1 MFYLVLIVVGLVS
14 VRSLA
19 VDLLPRIEFTQLT
32 VRIQYPNVGPQEIEQ
47 LITDPVENAV
57 SGLPNLERVTSDS
70 SEGSSRVRLDFVRG
84 TPLLLQLF
92 AIFYLPPLLG
102 IDLSPFA
109 SGVVG
114 LGLNGGAYTAEILRG
129 GIQALPRGQAE
140 SGRALGMSA
149 FQTARRIVLPQV
161 VANVL
166 PALANE
172 AAALIK
178 ASSLVSALAL
188 VELTRVG
195 YQVVSRILR
204 PTEIYV
210 AVGALYLLI
219 NALVSSGAAVAHRRL
234 LAHR

>member
-1 MFYLVLIVVGLVS
+1 MRGF
-14 VRSLA
+14 
-19 VDLLPRIEFTQLT
+19 D
-32 VRIQYPNVGPQEIEQ
+32 VRIVIESLPLLLRGALVTIQ
-47 LITDPVENAV
+47 VSALGLLLAALIAVPVAFAR
-57 SGLPNLERVTSDS
+57 L
-70 SEGSSRVRLDFVRG
+70 SRSRILRTTTFLYLDFVRG

-109 SGVVG
+109 SGVLA

-129 GIQALPRGQAE
+129 GIQALPRGQTE

-149 FQTARRIVLPQV
+149 LQAARRIVLPQA

-204 PTEIYV
+204 PTEVYV
-210 AVGALYLLI
+210 TVGALYLLI
-219 NALVSSGAAVAHRRL
+219 NALVSSGATLAHRRL
-234 LAHR
+234 AAHR

>member
-1 MFYLVLIVVGLVS
+1 MRGFDVWIVIESLPLLLRGALVTVEVSACGLLLAALI
-14 VRSLA
+14 A
-19 VDLLPRIEFTQLT
+19 VPAAFGRLSR
-32 VRIQYPNVGPQEIEQ
+32 
-47 LITDPVENAV
+47 
-57 SGLPNLERVTSDS
+57 
-70 SEGSSRVRLDFVRG
+70 SRVLRAVTFLYLDFVRG

-109 SGVVG
+109 SGVIA

-129 GIQALPRGQAE
+129 GIQALPRGQTE
-140 SGRALGMSA
+140 SGRALGMSVL
-149 FQTARRIVLPQV
+149 QSARRIVLPQV
-161 VANVL
+161 VVNVL

-195 YQVVSRILR
+195 YQVVSRVLR
-204 PTEIYV
+204 PTEVYV
-210 AVGALYLLI
+210 TVGALYLVI
-219 NALVSSGAAVAHRRL
+219 IALVSAGATLAHRRL
-234 LAHR
+234 AAYR

>member
-1 MFYLVLIVVGLVS
+1 MRGF
-14 VRSLA
+14 
-19 VDLLPRIEFTQLT
+19 D
-32 VRIQYPNVGPQEIEQ
+32 VRIVIESLPLLLRGTLVTIQ
-47 LITDPVENAV
+47 VSALGLLLAALIAVPVAFAR
-57 SGLPNLERVTSDS
+57 L
-70 SEGSSRVRLDFVRG
+70 SRSRILRMTTFLYLDFVRG

-109 SGVVG
+109 SGVLA

-129 GIQALPRGQAE
+129 GIQALPRGQTE

-149 FQTARRIVLPQV
+149 LQAARRIVLPQV

-172 AAALIK
+172 VAALIK

-204 PTEIYV
+204 PTEVYV
-210 AVGALYLLI
+210 TVGALYLLI
-219 NALVSSGAAVAHRRL
+219 NALVSSGATLAHRRL
-234 LAHR
+234 AAYR

>member
-1 MFYLVLIVVGLVS
+1 MGF
-14 VRSLA
+14 
-19 VDLLPRIEFTQLT
+19 D
-32 VRIQYPNVGPQEIEQ
+32 VRIVIESLPLLLRGALVTVEVSACGLLLAA
-47 LITDPVENAV
+47 LIAVPVAFAR
-57 SGLPNLERVTSDS
+57 L
-70 SEGSSRVRLDFVRG
+70 SRSRIFRTATFLYLDFVRG

-109 SGVVG
+109 SGVVA

-129 GIQALPRGQAE
+129 GIQALPRGQTE

-149 FQTARRIVLPQV
+149 LQSARRIVLPQV

-204 PTEIYV
+204 PIEIY
-210 AVGALYLLI
+210 ATVGALYLLI
-219 NALVSSGAAVAHRRL
+219 IALVSFGATLAHRRL
-234 LAHR
+234 AAYR

>member
-1 MFYLVLIVVGLVS
+1 MRGF
-14 VRSLA
+14 
-19 VDLLPRIEFTQLT
+19 D
-32 VRIQYPNVGPQEIEQ
+32 VRIVIESLPLLLRGALVTVEVSTLGLLLAA
-47 LITDPVENAV
+47 LIAV
-57 SGLPNLERVTSDS
+57 PMAFARL
-70 SEGSSRVRLDFVRG
+70 SRSRILRMTTFLYLDVVRG

-109 SGVVG
+109 SGVIA
-114 LGLNGGAYTAEILRG
+114 LGVNGGAYTAEILRG
-129 GIQALPRGQAE
+129 GIQALPRGQTE

-149 FQTARRIVLPQV
+149 LQSARRIVLPQV

-178 ASSLVSALAL
+178 ASSLVSTLAL

-195 YQVVSRILR
+195 YQVVSRVLR
-204 PTEIYV
+204 PTEVYV
-210 AVGALYLLI
+210 TVGALYLVI
-219 NALVSSGAAVAHRRL
+219 NALVSSGATLAQRRL
-234 LAHR
+234 AVYR

>member
-1 MFYLVLIVVGLVS
+1 MRGF
-14 VRSLA
+14 
-19 VDLLPRIEFTQLT
+19 D
-32 VRIQYPNVGPQEIEQ
+32 VRIVIES
-47 LITDPVENAV
+47 LPLLLRGALVTVEVSALGLLLAAAIAVPVAF
-57 SGLPNLERVTSDS
+57 GRL
-70 SEGSSRVRLDFVRG
+70 SRLRILRMATFVYLDFVRG
-84 TPLLLQLF
+84 SPLLLQLF

-102 IDLSPFA
+102 IDLSPFV
-109 SGVVG
+109 SGVVA

-129 GIQALPRGQAE
+129 GIQALPRGQTE

-149 FQTARRIVLPQV
+149 LQCARRIVLPQV

-172 AAALIK
+172 TAALIK

-204 PTEIYV
+204 PTEVYVTVAAIYLV
-210 AVGALYLLI
+210 I
-219 NALVSSGAAVAHRRL
+219 NALVSSGAALAHRRL
-234 LAHR
+234 VAYR

>member
-1 MFYLVLIVVGLVS
+1 MRGFDVGIIVESLPLLLRGALVTVEVSALGLLLAAVIAVPVAFARLS
-14 VRSLA
+14 RSR
-19 VDLLPRIEFTQLT
+19 LLRAAAFL
-32 VRIQYPNVGPQEIEQ
+32 Y
-47 LITDPVENAV
+47 
-57 SGLPNLERVTSDS
+57 
-70 SEGSSRVRLDFVRG
+70 LDFVRG

>member
-1 MFYLVLIVVGLVS
+1 MRGF
-14 VRSLA
+14 
-19 VDLLPRIEFTQLT
+19 D
-32 VRIQYPNVGPQEIEQ
+32 VRIVIESLPLLLRGALVTIQ
-47 LITDPVENAV
+47 VSALGLLLAALIAVPVAFAR
-57 SGLPNLERVTSDS
+57 L
-70 SEGSSRVRLDFVRG
+70 SRSRTLRATTFLYLDFVRG

-109 SGVVG
+109 SGVIA

-129 GIQALPRGQAE
+129 GIQALPRGQTE

-149 FQTARRIVLPQV
+149 LQSARRIVLPQV

-195 YQVVSRILR
+195 YQIVSRVLR
-204 PTEIYV
+204 PTEVYV
-210 AVGALYLLI
+210 TVGALYLVI
-219 NALVSSGAAVAHRRL
+219 NALVSSGAALAHRRL
-234 LAHR
+234 SAYR

>member
-1 MFYLVLIVVGLVS
+1 MRGFDVRIVIESLPLLLRGALVTVEVSALGLL
-14 VRSLA
+14 LA
-19 VDLLPRIEFTQLT
+19 VLL
-32 VRIQYPNVGPQEIEQ
+32 
-47 LITDPVENAV
+47 AV
-57 SGLPNLERVTSDS
+57 PTAFGRLARSRAARAVTFLYVD
-70 SEGSSRVRLDFVRG
+70 VVRG

-92 AIFYLPPLLG
+92 AIFYVPPLLG

-109 SGVVG
+109 SGVIA

-129 GIQALPRGQAE
+129 GIQALPRGQTE

-149 FQTARRIVLPQV
+149 LQSARRIVLPQV

-172 AAALIK
+172 AAALVK

-195 YQVVSRILR
+195 YQVVSRVLR

-210 AVGALYLLI
+210 AVAALYLLI
-219 NALVSSGAAVAHRRL
+219 TALVTAGATLAHRRL
-234 LAHR
+234 AAYR

>member
-1 MFYLVLIVVGLVS
+1 MRGF
-14 VRSLA
+14 
-19 VDLLPRIEFTQLT
+19 D
-32 VRIQYPNVGPQEIEQ
+32 
-47 LITDPVENAV
+47 
-57 SGLPNLERVTSDS
+57 
-70 SEGSSRVRLDFVRG
+70 VRLVVDSLPLLLRGALVTVEVSALGLALAALIAVPVAFGRLSRRRGIRAVVFLYLDVIRG

-102 IDLSPFA
+102 LDLSPFA
-109 SGVVG
+109 SGVIA
-114 LGLNGGAYTAEILRG
+114 LGLNGGAYTAEVLRG
-129 GIQALPRGQAE
+129 GIQALPRGQTE

-149 FQTARRIVLPQV
+149 LQSVRRIVLPQV
-161 VANVL
+161 VVDVL

-195 YQVVSRILR
+195 YQIVSRVLH

-210 AVGALYLLI
+210 AVGALYLGI
-219 NALVSSGAAVAHRRL
+219 NALVGYGAVVAQRRL
-234 LAHR
+234 GAYRVAAFR

>member
-1 MFYLVLIVVGLVS
+1 MRGF
-14 VRSLA
+14 
-19 VDLLPRIEFTQLT
+19 D
-32 VRIQYPNVGPQEIEQ
+32 VRIVIESLPLLVRGALVTVEVSALGLLLAA
-47 LITDPVENAV
+47 LIAVPVAFAR
-57 SGLPNLERVTSDS
+57 L
-70 SEGSSRVRLDFVRG
+70 SRSRILRTTTFLYLDFVRG
-84 TPLLLQLF
+84 TPLLIQLF
-92 AIFYLPPLLG
+92 AIFYLPPLMG

-109 SGVVG
+109 SGVIA

-129 GIQALPRGQAE
+129 GIQALPRGQTE

-149 FQTARRIVLPQV
+149 LQAARRIVLPQV

-204 PTEIYV
+204 PTEVYV
-210 AVGALYLLI
+210 TVGALYLLI
-219 NALVSSGAAVAHRRL
+219 NALVSSGATLAHRRL
-234 LAHR
+234 AAYR

>member
-1 MFYLVLIVVGLVS
+1 MRGFDARIVIESLPLLLRGALVTVEVSALGLLLAAVIAVPVAFARLS
-14 VRSLA
+14 RSR
-19 VDLLPRIEFTQLT
+19 LLRATTFL
-32 VRIQYPNVGPQEIEQ
+32 Y
-47 LITDPVENAV
+47 
-57 SGLPNLERVTSDS
+57 
-70 SEGSSRVRLDFVRG
+70 LDFVRG

-102 IDLSPFA
+102 LDLSPFA
-109 SGVVG
+109 SGVIA

-129 GIQALPRGQAE
+129 GIQALPKGQTE

-149 FQTARRIVLPQV
+149 LQSARRIVLPQV

-195 YQVVSRILR
+195 YQIVSRVLR
-204 PTEIYV
+204 PTEVYV
-210 AVGALYLLI
+210 TVGALYLVI
-219 NALVSSGAAVAHRRL
+219 NALVSSGAALAHRRL
-234 LAHR
+234 AAYR

>member
-1 MFYLVLIVVGLVS
+1 MRGFDVRLVIESLPLLLRGALVTVEVSALGLLLAAVIAVPVAFARLS
-14 VRSLA
+14 RS
-19 VDLLPRIEFTQLT
+19 RILRTLT
-32 VRIQYPNVGPQEIEQ
+32 FMY
-47 LITDPVENAV
+47 
-57 SGLPNLERVTSDS
+57 
-70 SEGSSRVRLDFVRG
+70 LDFVRG

-109 SGVVG
+109 SGVIA

-129 GIQALPRGQAE
+129 GIQALPRGQTE

-149 FQTARRIVLPQV
+149 LQSARRIVLPQV

-195 YQVVSRILR
+195 YQIVSRVLR
-204 PTEIYV
+204 PTEVYV
-210 AVGALYLLI
+210 TVGALYLVI
-219 NALVSSGAAVAHRRL
+219 NFLVSSGATLAHRRL
-234 LAHR
+234 AAYR

>member
-1 MFYLVLIVVGLVS
+1 MKGF
-14 VRSLA
+14 
-19 VDLLPRIEFTQLT
+19 D
-32 VRIQYPNVGPQEIEQ
+32 VRIVIESLPLLLRGALVTIQ
-47 LITDPVENAV
+47 VSALGLLLAAVIAVPVAFAR
-57 SGLPNLERVTSDS
+57 L
-70 SEGSSRVRLDFVRG
+70 SRSRILRAATFLYLDFVRG

-102 IDLSPFA
+102 LDLSPFV
-109 SGVVG
+109 SGVVA

-129 GIQALPRGQAE
+129 GIQALPRGQTE
-140 SGRALGMSA
+140 SGRALGMTALQS
-149 FQTARRIVLPQV
+149 ARRIVLPQV

-172 AAALIK
+172 SAALIK

-204 PTEIYV
+204 PTEVYV
-210 AVGALYLLI
+210 TVGALYFLI
-219 NALVSSGAAVAHRRL
+219 NAVVSAGAALAHRRL
-234 LAHR
+234 VAYR

>member
-1 MFYLVLIVVGLVS
+1 MRGF
-14 VRSLA
+14 
-19 VDLLPRIEFTQLT
+19 D
-32 VRIQYPNVGPQEIEQ
+32 VRIIVESLPLLLRGALVTVEVSALGLLLAAVIAV
-47 LITDPVENAV
+47 PVAFAR
-57 SGLPNLERVTSDS
+57 L
-70 SEGSSRVRLDFVRG
+70 SRSRLLRAAAFLYLDFVRG

-210 AVGALYLLI
+210 AVGALYLVI
-219 NALVSSGAAVAHRRL
+219 NALVSSGAALAHRRL

>member
-1 MFYLVLIVVGLVS
+1 MRGF
-14 VRSLA
+14 
-19 VDLLPRIEFTQLT
+19 D
-32 VRIQYPNVGPQEIEQ
+32 VRIVIESLPLLVRGALVTVEVSALGLLLAA
-47 LITDPVENAV
+47 LIAVPVAFAR
-57 SGLPNLERVTSDS
+57 L
-70 SEGSSRVRLDFVRG
+70 SRSRILRTTTFLYLDFVRG
-84 TPLLLQLF
+84 TPLLIQLF
-92 AIFYLPPLLG
+92 AIFYLPPLMG

-109 SGVVG
+109 SGVIA

-129 GIQALPRGQAE
+129 GIQALPKGQTE

-149 FQTARRIVLPQV
+149 LQSARRIVLPQV

-195 YQVVSRILR
+195 YQIVSRVLR
-204 PTEIYV
+204 PTEVYV
-210 AVGALYLLI
+210 TVGALYLVI
-219 NALVSSGAAVAHRRL
+219 NALVSSGAALAHRRL
-234 LAHR
+234 SAYR

>member
-1 MFYLVLIVVGLVS
+1 MRGFDVWIVIESLPQLLRGALVTVEVSAFGLLLAALI
-14 VRSLA
+14 A
-19 VDLLPRIEFTQLT
+19 VPAAFGRLSR
-32 VRIQYPNVGPQEIEQ
+32 
-47 LITDPVENAV
+47 
-57 SGLPNLERVTSDS
+57 
-70 SEGSSRVRLDFVRG
+70 SRVLRAVTFLYLDFVRG

-109 SGVVG
+109 SGVIA

-129 GIQALPRGQAE
+129 GIQALPRGQTE

-149 FQTARRIVLPQV
+149 LQSARRIVLPQV
-161 VANVL
+161 VVNVL

-195 YQVVSRILR
+195 YQVVSRVLR
-204 PTEIYV
+204 PTEVYV
-210 AVGALYLLI
+210 TVGALYLVI
-219 NALVSSGAAVAHRRL
+219 IALVSSGAALAHRRL
-234 LAHR
+234 AAYR

>member
-1 MFYLVLIVVGLVS
+1 MSGF
-14 VRSLA
+14 
-19 VDLLPRIEFTQLT
+19 D
-32 VRIQYPNVGPQEIEQ
+32 VRIVIES
-47 LITDPVENAV
+47 LPLLLRGALVTIEVSALGLLLAAVVAVPVAFGRL
-57 SGLPNLERVTSDS
+57 SR
-70 SEGSSRVRLDFVRG
+70 SRVLRAVTFLYLDFVRG

-92 AIFYLPPLLG
+92 AIFSLPPLLG
-102 IDLSPFA
+102 LDLSPFV
-109 SGVVG
+109 SGIIA

-129 GIQALPRGQAE
+129 GIQALPKGQTE
-140 SGRALGMSA
+140 SGRALGMTALQS
-149 FQTARRIVLPQV
+149 ARRIVLPQV

-204 PTEIYV
+204 PTEVYV
-210 AVGALYLLI
+210 TVGALYLVI
-219 NALVSSGAAVAHRRL
+219 NALVSSGAALAHRRL
-234 LAHR
+234 SAYR

>member
-1 MFYLVLIVVGLVS
+1 MRGF
-14 VRSLA
+14 
-19 VDLLPRIEFTQLT
+19 D
-32 VRIQYPNVGPQEIEQ
+32 VRIIVESLPLLLRGALVTVEVSALGLLLAAVIAV
-47 LITDPVENAV
+47 PVAFAR
-57 SGLPNLERVTSDS
+57 L
-70 SEGSSRVRLDFVRG
+70 SRSRLLRAAAFLYLDFVRG

>member
-1 MFYLVLIVVGLVS
+1 MRGF
-14 VRSLA
+14 
-19 VDLLPRIEFTQLT
+19 D
-32 VRIQYPNVGPQEIEQ
+32 VRIVIESLPLLLRGALVTIQ
-47 LITDPVENAV
+47 VSALGLLLAAVIAVPVAFAR
-57 SGLPNLERVTSDS
+57 L
-70 SEGSSRVRLDFVRG
+70 SRSRILRAATFLYLDFVRG

-102 IDLSPFA
+102 LDFSPFV
-109 SGVVG
+109 SGVVA

-129 GIQALPRGQAE
+129 GIQALPRGQTE
-140 SGRALGMSA
+140 SGRALGMTA
-149 FQTARRIVLPQV
+149 FQSARRIVLPQV

-172 AAALIK
+172 SAALIK

-204 PTEIYV
+204 PTEVYV
-210 AVGALYLLI
+210 TVGVLYLLI
-219 NALVSSGAAVAHRRL
+219 NAVVSSGAALAHRRL
-234 LAHR
+234 AAYR

>member
-1 MFYLVLIVVGLVS
+1 MRGF
-14 VRSLA
+14 
-19 VDLLPRIEFTQLT
+19 D
-32 VRIQYPNVGPQEIEQ
+32 VRIVIESLPLLLRGALVTVEVSALGLLLAA
-47 LITDPVENAV
+47 LIAVPVAFAR
-57 SGLPNLERVTSDS
+57 L
-70 SEGSSRVRLDFVRG
+70 SRSRMLRMTTFLYLDFVRG

-109 SGVVG
+109 SGVIA

-129 GIQALPRGQAE
+129 GIQALPRGQTE

-149 FQTARRIVLPQV
+149 LQSARRIVLPQV

-204 PTEIYV
+204 PTEVYV
-210 AVGALYLLI
+210 TVGALYLVI
-219 NALVSSGAAVAHRRL
+219 NALVSSGATLAHRRL
-234 LAHR
+234 AAYR

>member
-1 MFYLVLIVVGLVS
+1 MRGF
-14 VRSLA
+14 
-19 VDLLPRIEFTQLT
+19 D
-32 VRIQYPNVGPQEIEQ
+32 VRIVIESLPLLLRGALVTVQ
-47 LITDPVENAV
+47 VSALGLLLAALIAVPVAFAR
-57 SGLPNLERVTSDS
+57 L
-70 SEGSSRVRLDFVRG
+70 SRSRILRTTTFLYLDFVRG

-109 SGVVG
+109 SGVIA

-129 GIQALPRGQAE
+129 GIQALPRGQTE

-149 FQTARRIVLPQV
+149 LQAARRIVLPQV
-161 VANVL
+161 LANVL

-204 PTEIYV
+204 PIEVYV
-210 AVGALYLLI
+210 TVGALYLLI
-219 NALVSSGAAVAHRRL
+219 NALVSSAATLAHRRL
-234 LAHR
+234 AAYR

>member
-1 MFYLVLIVVGLVS
+1 MRGF
-14 VRSLA
+14 
-19 VDLLPRIEFTQLT
+19 D
-32 VRIQYPNVGPQEIEQ
+32 VRIVIESLPLLLRGALVTVEVSAFGLLLAA
-47 LITDPVENAV
+47 LI
-57 SGLPNLERVTSDS
+57 GLPVAFARLSRSRILRTSTFLY
-70 SEGSSRVRLDFVRG
+70 LDFVRG

-109 SGVVG
+109 SGVIA

-129 GIQALPRGQAE
+129 GIQALPRGQTE

-149 FQTARRIVLPQV
+149 LQSARRIVLPQV

-204 PTEIYV
+204 PIEIYV
-210 AVGALYLLI
+210 TVGALYLLI
-219 NALVSSGAAVAHRRL
+219 IVLVSFGANLAHRRL
-234 LAHR
+234 VAYR

>member
-1 MFYLVLIVVGLVS
+1 MRGFDVWIVIESLPLLLRGALVTVEVSAFGLLLAALI
-14 VRSLA
+14 A
-19 VDLLPRIEFTQLT
+19 VPAAFGRLSR
-32 VRIQYPNVGPQEIEQ
+32 
-47 LITDPVENAV
+47 
-57 SGLPNLERVTSDS
+57 
-70 SEGSSRVRLDFVRG
+70 SRVLRAVTFLYLDFVRG

-109 SGVVG
+109 SGVIA

-129 GIQALPRGQAE
+129 GIQALPRGQTE

-149 FQTARRIVLPQV
+149 LQCARRIVLPQV
-161 VANVL
+161 VVNVL

-172 AAALIK
+172 TAALIK

-195 YQVVSRILR
+195 YQVVSRVLR
-204 PTEIYV
+204 PTEVYV
-210 AVGALYLLI
+210 TVGALYLVI
-219 NALVSSGAAVAHRRL
+219 IALVSFGATLAHRRL
-234 LAHR
+234 AAYR

>member
-1 MFYLVLIVVGLVS
+1 MRGF
-14 VRSLA
+14 
-19 VDLLPRIEFTQLT
+19 D
-32 VRIQYPNVGPQEIEQ
+32 VRIVIESLPLLLRGALVTIQ
-47 LITDPVENAV
+47 VSALGLLLAALIAVPVAFAR
-57 SGLPNLERVTSDS
+57 L
-70 SEGSSRVRLDFVRG
+70 SRSRILRMTTFLYLDFVRG

-109 SGVVG
+109 SGVLA

-129 GIQALPRGQAE
+129 GIQALPRGQTE

-149 FQTARRIVLPQV
+149 LQTARRIVLPQV

-204 PTEIYV
+204 PTEVYV
-210 AVGALYLLI
+210 TVGALYLLI
-219 NALVSSGAAVAHRRL
+219 NALVSSGATLAHRRL
-234 LAHR
+234 AAHR